1 MKICDILVGS
11 YYESH
16 QFITEDKNERKMP
29 KILSNLKEPS
39 NFNRNSSNFLL
50 RRNPKAPRR
59 DHFLNMEPPNWEQ
72 YDIDWTPF
80 KPTNF
85 NYLNIG
91 IPPVVAKNYRQ
102 DYMDFWN
109 RVLPDQLSGNP
120 SRPDAS
126 GDRQPSDNATA
137 YVRPLVPHVNYYL
150 EKSTEN
156 PIRQLQYLLHHTG
169 PNRSDMYQ
177 TQSTVEMPKIY
188 DAVTASPE
196 NTFMLGDNNQIVV
209 KADSTLNVLIAMII
223 VFLVINVIILSI
235 YLVRRNYF
243 KRNLKR
249 KLDVLSLD
257 GTTDDE
263 LKRSNKY
270 NDGDESFI
278 LDIVRRK
285 NEYVPVKRYHS
296 PINGFLLTRHFST
309 STVDTHTKVTDWI
322 TQEVNRQSPQLRSKS
337 PSFSNG
343 TSSYLFGS
351 RRDETGAPGVAL
363 TLGHEHTHRR
373 PPVELMK
380 SKSFEL
386 RPNGCAVVCQDF
398 KELLDKSSS
407 SARESDCMLQ
417 IELPDTADALDT
429 SSAHNDEQVTSFIE
443 EGDMNATSRD
453 ECDGVPFM
461 LSPEETLQ
469 VIQMRNYPKVLPK
482 YPSGSSDYVS
492 SSSFKRR
499 SVPSFQYLAGNYA
512 RMIPVPPPRTSSTL
526 DRKQLVR
533 QSESNSSDPTPLR
546 AVMVHSIADNNSIID
561 EEPEITYN
569 ALHVGPLLP
578 GSKENLYS
586 TINRKKPSDG
596 GENESCIIE
605 AQIENR
611 SGADKSEDIANDNE
625 AMNNC
630 TQPSFGLKSIMK
642 RPVLQ
647 TMAPIADTD
656 DNLSNEFDTTSITP
670 TPQVLNTSKIPVL
683 SRFSTSATSSKSN
696 HSNSNSNNSN
706 NDTKSSS
713 SSSNGTVAEL
723 KHQSATSITSS
734 NDTSSSDAETIKH
747 IF

>member
-1 MKICDILVGS
+1 M
-11 YYESH
+11 
-16 QFITEDKNERKMP
+16 
-29 KILSNLKEPS
+29 EPS
-39 NFNRNSSNFLL
+39 
-50 RRNPKAPRR
+50 
-59 DHFLNMEPPNWEQ
+59 NWEQ
-72 YDIDWTPF
+72 YDIDWPPF
-80 KPTNF
+80 KPANF

-102 DYMDFWN
+102 QYMDFWN

-120 SRPDAS
+120 SRTDAS
-126 GDRQPSDNATA
+126 GDRSPLDNATA

-209 KADSTLNVLIAMII
+209 KADSTLNVLIAMIV

-309 STVDTHTKVTDWI
+309 STVDTHTKVSDWI

-337 PSFSNG
+337 PSFSYG
-343 TSSYLFGS
+343 TSGGYQFGG
-351 RRDETGAPGVAL
+351 RPDERPAGATA
-363 TLGHEHTHRR
+363 TLGHEHAPRR
-373 PPVELMK
+373 PPDLMR
-380 SKSFEL
+380 SRSFEL
-386 RPNGCAVVCQDF
+386 RPSDAGPACHDF
-398 KELLDKSSS
+398 GPALFDKAAS
-407 SARESDCMLQ
+407 SARASPDCMLQ
-417 IELPDTADALDT
+417 IELPDTADALD
-429 SSAHNDEQVTSFIE
+429 AAAAPHADEQVTSFIE
-443 EGDMNATSRD
+443 DGDVNVTSRD
-453 ECDGVPFM
+453 ECDGAPFR
-461 LSPEETLQ
+461 LTAEETLQ

-482 YPSGSSDYVS
+482 YPIASSDYVS

-499 SVPSFQYLAGNYA
+499 SVPSIQYLAGAYA

-526 DRKQLVR
+526 DRRQLVR
-533 QSESNSSDPTPLR
+533 QSDSNSSDPTPLR
-546 AVMVHSIADNNSIID
+546 PVMVRQMADNGSIID

-586 TINRKKPSDG
+586 TIQRKKAGDSADYSP
-596 GENESCIIE
+596 CIIE
-605 AQIENR
+605 AQIENLLAR
-611 SGADKSEDIANDNE
+611 DTDGNESELNRGLINGDAETMNGGAA
-625 AMNNC
+625 
-630 TQPSFGLKSIMK
+630 QPFGLKSIMK
-642 RPVLQ
+642 RPTLA
-647 TMAPIADTD
+647 TMATISDADT
-656 DNLSNEFDTTSITP
+656 LSDEIYSTPP

-683 SRFSTSATSSKSN
+683 SRFSGATSLKSN
-696 HSNSNSNNSN
+696 HCNSNGKSA
-706 NDTKSSS
+706 DKSSS
-713 SSSNGTVAEL
+713 DSSGEAMAEL
-723 KHQSATSITSS
+723 KQHRSATSITSS
-734 NDTSSSDAETIKH
+734 TGTSSSDAETIKH

>member
-1 MKICDILVGS
+1 MIRYCQCIC
-11 YYESH
+11 
-16 QFITEDKNERKMP
+16 
-29 KILSNLKEPS
+29 
-39 NFNRNSSNFLL
+39 
-50 RRNPKAPRR
+50 RNPKAPGR
-59 DHFLNMEPPNWEQ
+59 DHFLNMDPSNWEQ
-72 YDIDWTPF
+72 YDIDWPPF
-80 KPTNF
+80 NPSNF

-102 DYMDFWN
+102 QYMHFWN
-109 RVLPDQLSGNP
+109 RALPEQLTGNSNQIESAP
-120 SRPDAS
+120 ERS
-126 GDRQPSDNATA
+126 PSDNTTS

-177 TQSTVEMPKIY
+177 TQSTVEMPKIH
-188 DAVTASPE
+188 DSVTASPE
-196 NTFMLGDNNQIVV
+196 NTFMLGDNQIIV

-223 VFLVINVIILSI
+223 IFLVINVIILTI

-296 PINGFLLTRHFST
+296 PINGFRLTRHFST

-337 PSFSNG
+337 PSFSYG
-343 TSSYLFGS
+343 TSGYFFGK
-351 RRDETGAPGVAL
+351 RDDKLVGGPDGTSTIGNDR
-363 TLGHEHTHRR
+363 HHQ
-373 PPVELMK
+373 VELMK

-386 RPNGCAVVCQDF
+386 NPNGGMICQDF
-398 KELLDKSSS
+398 KDLFEKQSN
-407 SARESDCMLQ
+407 SARGSPDCILQ
-417 IELPDTADALDT
+417 IEHPNAT
-429 SSAHNDEQVTSFIE
+429 SIDRSVEHDEQVTSFI
-443 EGDMNATSRD
+443 DDVVDVNVTSRD
-453 ECDGVPFM
+453 ECDGVSFT

-469 VIQMRNYPKVLPK
+469 IIQMRNYPKVLPK
-482 YPSGSSDYVS
+482 YPNASSEYVS

-499 SVPSFQYLAGNYA
+499 SVPSIQYLANNYA

-526 DRKQLVR
+526 DRKLLVR

-546 AVMVHSIADNNSIID
+546 AVMVQQITDNNSIID
-561 EEPEITYN
+561 EEPEIAYN

-586 TINRKKPSDG
+586 TINRKKPCDIA
-596 GENESCIIE
+596 NKTCIIE
-605 AQIENR
+605 AQIETQTPTIPMVESNQCGVDECGN
-611 SGADKSEDIANDNE
+611 SMKATTI
-625 AMNNC
+625 NC
-630 TQPSFGLKSIMK
+630 TTSIPGLKSIMK
-642 RPVLQ
+642 RPLQ
-647 TMAPIADTD
+647 TTLSHSNAMPADEQA
-656 DNLSNEFDTTSITP
+656 SSPPPPPPPTS
-670 TPQVLNTSKIPVL
+670 QVLNTSKIPVL
-683 SRFSTSATSSKSN
+683 SRMGTVGATSSIFS
-696 HSNSNSNNSN
+696 SSISNNS
-706 NDTKSSS
+706 SRS
-713 SSSNGTVAEL
+713 SSSNNNNDTSSSSDSTNGTMAEL
-723 KHQSATSITSS
+723 KQSVTSITSS
-734 NDTSSSDAETIKH
+734 TGTSSSDAETVKH